1 MGVVRLVEVDEEVDF
16 AGACKTGDLLTS
28 GTRGDEDGAGVRVR
42 AEDGVVLACPDVDLV
57 AELAPKLFLAT
68 CWRPYN
74 SFSAN
79 KARWSNL
86 FVVL

>member
-1 MGVVRLVEVDEEVDF
+1 MCVVRLMEVDEEVDF

-28 GTRGDEDGAGVRVR
+28 GTRGDEDGAGGRVQ
-42 AEDGVVLACPDVDLV
+42 AEDGAVLACPDVDRV

-68 CWRPYN
+68 CWQPCN
-74 SFSAN
+74 SFSTN

-86 FVVL
+86 LVVL

>member
-28 GTRGDEDGAGVRVR
+28 GTRGDEDGAGGRVQ
-42 AEDGVVLACPDVDLV
+42 AEDGAVLACPDVDRV

-68 CWRPYN
+68 CWQPCN
-74 SFSAN
+74 SFSTN

-86 FVVL
+86 LVVL

>member
-1 MGVVRLVEVDEEVDF
+1 MGVVRLVEVDF

-28 GTRGDEDGAGVRVR
+28 GTRGDEDGAGGRVQ
-42 AEDGVVLACPDVDLV
+42 AEDGAVLACPDVDRV

-68 CWRPYN
+68 CWQPCN
-74 SFSAN
+74 SFSTN

-86 FVVL
+86 LVVL

>member
-1 MGVVRLVEVDEEVDF
+1 MGVVRPVEVAEEVEF

-28 GTRGDEDGAGVRVR
+28 GTRGDEDGAGGRVQ
-42 AEDGVVLACPDVDLV
+42 AEDGAVLACPDVDRV

-68 CWRPYN
+68 CWQPCN
-74 SFSAN
+74 SFSTN

-86 FVVL
+86 LVVL